1 MKSVKALLPK
11 SIKIKWK
18 LTFWAALLILFLFLS
33 YTFVQYVVIMKW
45 VNNHERQTIQ
55 KNMEEIYAYLLEAD
69 SEQEILESKAYID
82 ILNEHHQL
90 IRIVSENNSVLF
102 TITNKVPKN
111 WVSSQSALK
120 EELVEMSPKGDRLLV
135 YRKPFEVTGFKGTI
149 EIVRNLENFE
159 SLINQI
165 TTLVI
170 ITGLVAIILSF
181 VGGRILSFQLLKPIN
196 SMIRTM
202 KSIKENGL
210 NKRVNIDKQHD
221 EMTELGIMFNELMD
235 NLETSFQ
242 QQQQFVEDA
251 SHELKTPLTIIHG
264 HLSLINRWGKDNPQ
278 TLERSLNLSLNET
291 NRLIRMVSE
300 LLTLSRGDFSTSPA
314 VLEDIKIKG
323 VIEDVVENFLTLNP
337 DYNISSSIDISKD
350 FTLKIFKNHLEQ
362 IIIILLDNAIKY
374 SKNKKEI
381 ELKVKHSENSLAI
394 EIKDYGVGIPEEDLP
409 LVINRFYRVDKA
421 RSRKNGGN
429 GLGLAIAKRLLE
441 YYKGSIEI
449 QSVYGEWT
457 KVIINIPLSKDSD
470 VLFRKK

>member
-1 MKSVKALLPK
+1 MKTVKALIPK

-55 KNMEEIYAYLLEAD
+55 KNMEEIYAFVLEAD
-69 SEQEILESKAYID
+69 SKQEVLESKSYIE
-82 ILNEHHQL
+82 ILNEKHQL

-102 TITNKVPKN
+102 TITNKVPQS
-111 WVSSQSALK
+111 WVSSKSVII
-120 EELVEMSPKGDRLLV
+120 EELVEMTPSGDRLLV
-135 YRKPFEVTGFKGTI
+135 YRKPFEVNGFKGTI

-159 SLINQI
+159 NLINQI
-165 TTLVI
+165 TMLVV

-196 SMIRTM
+196 SMIKTM
-202 KSIKENGL
+202 KSIKETGL
-210 NKRVNIDKQHD
+210 NKRVNINNQRD

-264 HLSLINRWGKDNPQ
+264 HLSLINRWGKDNPEV
-278 TLERSLNLSLNET
+278 LERSLNLSLNET

-300 LLTLSRGDFSTSPA
+300 LLTLSRGDFSTTPTK
-314 VLEDIKIKG
+314 LEDIKIKG
-323 VIEDVVENFLTLNP
+323 VIEDVVENFLTLNR
-337 DYNISSSIDISKD
+337 DYKIASTIDISSN
-350 FTLKIFKNHLEQ
+350 FTLKIFKSHLEQ

-374 SKNKKEI
+374 SRIKKEI
-381 ELKVKHSENSLAI
+381 KLHVRLQENNLAI

-409 LVINRFYRVDKA
+409 LVMNRFYRVDKA

-449 QSVYGEWT
+449 KSVYGEWT
-457 KVIINIPLSKDSD
+457 KVIITIPI
-470 VLFRKK
+470 R

>member
-1 MKSVKALLPK
+1 MKTVKALIPK

-55 KNMEEIYAYLLEAD
+55 KNMEEIYAFVLKAD
-69 SEQEILESKAYID
+69 SKKEVLESKSYIE
-82 ILNEHHQL
+82 ILNEKHQL

-102 TITNKVPKN
+102 TITNKVPKS
-111 WVSSQSALK
+111 WVSSKSVNI
-120 EELVEMSPKGDRLLV
+120 EELVEMSPSGDRLLV
-135 YRKPFEVTGFKGTI
+135 YRKPFEVNGFKGTI

-159 SLINQI
+159 NLINQI
-165 TTLVI
+165 TMLVV

-196 SMIRTM
+196 SMIKTM
-202 KSIKENGL
+202 KSIKETGL
-210 NKRVNIDKQHD
+210 NKRVNINNQRD

-264 HLSLINRWGKDNPQ
+264 HLSLINRWGKDNPEV
-278 TLERSLNLSLNET
+278 LERSLSLSLNET

-300 LLTLSRGDFSTSPA
+300 LLTLSRGDFSTTPTM
-314 VLEDIKIKG
+314 LEDIKIKG
-323 VIEDVVENFLTLNP
+323 VIEDVVENFLTLNR
-337 DYNISSSIDISKD
+337 DYKIASSIDISSN
-350 FTLKIFKNHLEQ
+350 FTMKIFKSHLEQ

-374 SKNKKEI
+374 SRIKKEI
-381 ELKVKHSENSLAI
+381 KLHVRLQENNLAI

-409 LVINRFYRVDKA
+409 LVMNRFYRVDKA

-449 QSVYGEWT
+449 KSVYGEWT
-457 KVIINIPLSKDSD
+457 KVIIIIPI
-470 VLFRKK
+470 R

>member
-1 MKSVKALLPK
+1 MKTVKALIPK

-55 KNMEEIYAYLLEAD
+55 KNMEEIYAFVLKAD
-69 SEQEILESKAYID
+69 SKKEVLESKSYIE
-82 ILNEHHQL
+82 ILNEKHQL

-102 TITNKVPKN
+102 TITNKVPKS
-111 WVSSQSALK
+111 WVSSKSVNI
-120 EELVEMSPKGDRLLV
+120 EELVEMSPSGDRLLV
-135 YRKPFEVTGFKGTI
+135 YRKPFEVNGFKGTI

-159 SLINQI
+159 NLINQI
-165 TTLVI
+165 TMLVV

-196 SMIRTM
+196 SMIKTM
-202 KSIKENGL
+202 KSIKETGL
-210 NKRVNIDKQHD
+210 NKRVNINNQRD

-264 HLSLINRWGKDNPQ
+264 HLSLINRWGKDNPEV
-278 TLERSLNLSLNET
+278 LERSLSLSLNET

-300 LLTLSRGDFSTSPA
+300 LLTLSRGDFSTTPTM
-314 VLEDIKIKG
+314 LEDIKIKG
-323 VIEDVVENFLTLNP
+323 VIEDVVENFLTLNR
-337 DYNISSSIDISKD
+337 DYKIASSIDISSN
-350 FTLKIFKNHLEQ
+350 FTMKIFKSHLEQ

-374 SKNKKEI
+374 SRIKKEI
-381 ELKVKHSENSLAI
+381 KLHVRLQENKLAI

-409 LVINRFYRVDKA
+409 LVMNRFYRVDKA

-449 QSVYGEWT
+449 KSVYGEWT
-457 KVIINIPLSKDSD
+457 KVIIIIPI
-470 VLFRKK
+470 R

>member
-1 MKSVKALLPK
+1 MKTVKALIPK

-18 LTFWAALLILFLFLS
+18 LTYWAALLILFLFLS

-55 KNMEEIYAYLLEAD
+55 KNMEEIYAFVLEAD
-69 SEQEILESKAYID
+69 SKQEVLESKSYIE
-82 ILNEHHQL
+82 ILNEKHQL

-102 TITNKVPKN
+102 TITNKVPQS
-111 WVSSQSALK
+111 WVSSKSVII
-120 EELVEMSPKGDRLLV
+120 EELVEMTPSGDRLLV
-135 YRKPFEVTGFKGTI
+135 YRKPFEVNGFKGTI

-159 SLINQI
+159 NLINQI
-165 TTLVI
+165 TMLVV

-196 SMIRTM
+196 SMIKTM
-202 KSIKENGL
+202 KSIKETGL
-210 NKRVNIDKQHD
+210 NKRVNINNQRD

-264 HLSLINRWGKDNPQ
+264 HLSLINRWGKDNPEV
-278 TLERSLNLSLNET
+278 LERSLNLSLNET

-300 LLTLSRGDFSTSPA
+300 LLTLSRGDFSTTPTM
-314 VLEDIKIKG
+314 LEDIKIKG
-323 VIEDVVENFLTLNP
+323 VIEDVVENFLTLNR
-337 DYNISSSIDISKD
+337 DYKIASTIDISSN
-350 FTLKIFKNHLEQ
+350 FTLKIFKIHLEQ

-374 SKNKKEI
+374 SRIKKEI
-381 ELKVKHSENSLAI
+381 KLHVRLQENNLAI

-409 LVINRFYRVDKA
+409 LVMNRFYRVDKA

-449 QSVYGEWT
+449 KSVYGEWT
-457 KVIINIPLSKDSD
+457 KVIITIPI
-470 VLFRKK
+470 R

>member
-1 MKSVKALLPK
+1 MKTVKALTPK

-55 KNMEEIYAYLLEAD
+55 KNMEEIYAFVLKAD
-69 SEQEILESKAYID
+69 SKKEVLESKSYIE
-82 ILNEHHQL
+82 ILNEKHQL

-102 TITNKVPKN
+102 TITNKVPKS
-111 WVSSQSALK
+111 WVSSKSVNI
-120 EELVEMSPKGDRLLV
+120 EELVEMSPSGDRLLV
-135 YRKPFEVTGFKGTI
+135 YRKPFEVNGFKGTI

-159 SLINQI
+159 NLINQI
-165 TTLVI
+165 TMLVV

-196 SMIRTM
+196 SMIKTM
-202 KSIKENGL
+202 KSIKETGL
-210 NKRVNIDKQHD
+210 NKRVNINNQRD

-264 HLSLINRWGKDNPQ
+264 HLSLINRWGKDNPEV
-278 TLERSLNLSLNET
+278 LERSLSLSLNET

-300 LLTLSRGDFSTSPA
+300 LLTLSRGDFSTTPTM
-314 VLEDIKIKG
+314 LEDIKIKG
-323 VIEDVVENFLTLNP
+323 VIEDVVENFLTLNR
-337 DYNISSSIDISKD
+337 DYKIASSIDISSN
-350 FTLKIFKNHLEQ
+350 FTMKIFKSHLEQ

-374 SKNKKEI
+374 SRIKKEI
-381 ELKVKHSENSLAI
+381 KLHVRLQENKLAI

-409 LVINRFYRVDKA
+409 LVMNRFYRVDKA

-449 QSVYGEWT
+449 KSVYGEWT
-457 KVIINIPLSKDSD
+457 KVIIIIPI
-470 VLFRKK
+470 R

>member
-1 MKSVKALLPK
+1 MKTVKALIPK

-55 KNMEEIYAYLLEAD
+55 KNMEEIYAFVLEAD
-69 SEQEILESKAYID
+69 SKQEVLESKSYIE
-82 ILNEHHQL
+82 ILNEKHQL

-102 TITNKVPKN
+102 TITNKVPQS
-111 WVSSQSALK
+111 WVSSKSVII
-120 EELVEMSPKGDRLLV
+120 EELVEMTPSGDRLLV
-135 YRKPFEVTGFKGTI
+135 YRKPFEVNGFKGTI

-159 SLINQI
+159 NLINQI
-165 TTLVI
+165 TMLVV

-196 SMIRTM
+196 SMIKTM
-202 KSIKENGL
+202 KSIKETGL
-210 NKRVNIDKQHD
+210 NKRVNINNQRD

-264 HLSLINRWGKDNPQ
+264 HLSLINRWGKDNPEV
-278 TLERSLNLSLNET
+278 LERSLNLSLNET

-300 LLTLSRGDFSTSPA
+300 LLTLSRGDFSTTPTM
-314 VLEDIKIKG
+314 LEDIKIKG
-323 VIEDVVENFLTLNP
+323 VIEDVVENFLTLNR
-337 DYNISSSIDISKD
+337 DYKIASTIDISSN
-350 FTLKIFKNHLEQ
+350 FTLKIFKSHLEQ

-374 SKNKKEI
+374 SRIKKEI
-381 ELKVKHSENSLAI
+381 KLHVRLQENNLAI

-409 LVINRFYRVDKA
+409 LVMNRFYRVDKA

-449 QSVYGEWT
+449 KSVYGEWT
-457 KVIINIPLSKDSD
+457 KVIITIPI
-470 VLFRKK
+470 R

>member
-1 MKSVKALLPK
+1 MKTVKALIPK

-55 KNMEEIYAYLLEAD
+55 KNMEEIYAFVLKAD
-69 SEQEILESKAYID
+69 SKKEVLESKSYIE
-82 ILNEHHQL
+82 ILNEKHQL

-102 TITNKVPKN
+102 TITNKVPKS
-111 WVSSQSALK
+111 WVSSKSVNI
-120 EELVEMSPKGDRLLV
+120 EELVEMSPSGDRLLV
-135 YRKPFEVTGFKGTI
+135 YRKPFEVNGFKGTI

-159 SLINQI
+159 NLINQI
-165 TTLVI
+165 TMLVV

-196 SMIRTM
+196 SMIKTM
-202 KSIKENGL
+202 KSIKETGL
-210 NKRVNIDKQHD
+210 NKRVNINNQRD

-264 HLSLINRWGKDNPQ
+264 HLSLINRWGKDNPEV
-278 TLERSLNLSLNET
+278 LERSLSLSLNET

-300 LLTLSRGDFSTSPA
+300 LLTLSRGDFSTTPTM
-314 VLEDIKIKG
+314 LEDIKIKG
-323 VIEDVVENFLTLNP
+323 VIEDVVENFLTLNR
-337 DYNISSSIDISKD
+337 DYKIASSIDISSN
-350 FTLKIFKNHLEQ
+350 FTMKIFKSHLEQ

-374 SKNKKEI
+374 SRNKKEI
-381 ELKVKHSENSLAI
+381 KLHVRLIENNLAI

-409 LVINRFYRVDKA
+409 LVMNRFYRVDKA

-449 QSVYGEWT
+449 KSVYGEWT
-457 KVIINIPLSKDSD
+457 KVIIIIPI
-470 VLFRKK
+470 R